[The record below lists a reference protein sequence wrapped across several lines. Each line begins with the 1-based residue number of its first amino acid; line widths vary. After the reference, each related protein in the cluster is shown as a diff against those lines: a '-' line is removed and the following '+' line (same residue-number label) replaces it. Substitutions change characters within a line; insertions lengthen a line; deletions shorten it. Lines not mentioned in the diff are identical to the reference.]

1 MPQEHSIAVLII
13 LNRMCNLCR
22 SPHKRLLVRES
33 FDHKAWEMQHT
44 MLSSTTIHKLV
55 LAAIVIV
62 HKSSS
67 DFYYTNKA
75 ISEKCQISLE
85 ELNALELEFLN
96 CIDFN
101 ITVDREEYNQYIH
114 EVNKFYATNES
125 SPEIQEILLSI
136 DNESANSQQH
146 INSLAGQLTQIEMTN
161 QCQNMMGG
169 LSKL

>member
-1 MPQEHSIAVLII
+1 
-13 LNRMCNLCR
+13 
-22 SPHKRLLVRES
+22 
-33 FDHKAWEMQHT
+33 
-44 MLSSTTIHKLV
+44 V

-136 DNESANSQQH
+136 DNESANSQQY
-146 INSLAGQLTQIEMTN
+146 INSLAEQLTQIEMTN